1 MIWTI
6 LPWIV
11 SAITLTT
18 MWMAGNKS
26 PKAWLLGLFNQ
37 ILWAAII
44 SHSELW
50 GLLPTTLGM
59 CFIYIRNFYK
69 WHKDATI

>member
-1 MIWTI
+1 MIWQI

-11 SAITLTT
+11 SLITLTT

-37 ILWAAII
+37 ILWAII
-44 SHSELW
+44 IIHAELW
-50 GLLPTTLGM
+50 GLLPTTIGIT
-59 CFIYIRNFYK
+59 FIYIRNFYK
-69 WHKDATI
+69 WHHAPL